1 MARNGEY
8 CPPNTLMRL
17 RSTTEFHSVS
27 CCGDSG
33 QLVYH
38 NAERV
43 NSTCVGAE
51 CVFPGNKIVQCEV
64 VNERLVLANLWA
76 RHFEWKI
83 SNTPELY
90 SLAKCKWHI
99 PMPAFVW
106 GFGHDD
112 VFGHWVGESLFALF
126 HTIEEFWVRALKR
139 QPSVDEFRR
148 NFLIR
153 WEDEGQWWAHHAKR
167 MTPRSDAAGIG
178 WQLVSR
184 ATEGR
189 GRSHIELLQIL
200 TAGPVLRTVQDL
212 QWQFPDRTCFDT
224 LVVGLNV
231 SGLTWKYPFSGPDD
245 PRSPTWKS
253 FRDFYRHTP
262 YTCLTH
268 VSTHI

>member
-1 MARNGEY
+1 MHVRARARDTHGKVCTVCMASAHGMHARTHARTAHTARQRTTYTHTCTYSTLAGWRDEMARNGEY

-43 NSTCVGAE
+43 NSTRVGAE
-51 CVFPGNKIVQCEV
+51 CVFPANKIVQCEV

-153 WEDEGQWWAHHAKR
+153 WEDEGQWC
-167 MTPRSDAAGIG
+167 
-178 WQLVSR
+178 V
-184 ATEGR
+184 
-189 GRSHIELLQIL
+189 
-200 TAGPVLRTVQDL
+200 
-212 QWQFPDRTCFDT
+212 C
-224 LVVGLNV
+224 
-231 SGLTWKYPFSGPDD
+231 
-245 PRSPTWKS
+245 
-253 FRDFYRHTP
+253 
-262 YTCLTH
+262 
-268 VSTHI
+268 